1 MEYRGIEY
9 KIIQGI
15 KRGIWKWSLSLG
27 EPKIIKVGQAKTKQ
41 DAVAEVERA
50 IDRRLLER
58 SCGLRCPDPA
68 IDRRGV

>member
-15 KRGIWKWSLSLG
+15 ERGIWKWSLSLG
-27 EPKIIKVGQAKTKQ
+27 EPKMNKVGQAKNKA

-50 IDRRLLER
+50 IDRALARKKLPIVLPR
-58 SCGLRCPDPA
+58 PSD
-68 IDRRGV
+68 

>member
-15 KRGIWKWSLSLG
+15 ERSIWKWSLSLG

-50 IDRRLLER
+50 IDKVLARKKLPIVLPRA
-58 SCGLRCPDPA
+58 SD
-68 IDRRGV
+68 

>member
-15 KRGIWKWSLSLG
+15 ERGVWKWSVSLG
-27 EPKIIKVGQAKTKQ
+27 DPKIIKVGQAKNKQ

-50 IDRRLLER
+50 IDRALARKKLPIVLPR
-58 SCGLRCPDPA
+58 PSG
-68 IDRRGV
+68 

>member
-15 KRGIWKWSLSLG
+15 ERGVWKWSVSLG
-27 EPKIIKVGQAKTKQ
+27 DPKMIKVGQAKNKQ

-50 IDRRLLER
+50 IDKVLARKKLSIVLSRP
-58 SCGLRCPDPA
+58 SD
-68 IDRRGV
+68 